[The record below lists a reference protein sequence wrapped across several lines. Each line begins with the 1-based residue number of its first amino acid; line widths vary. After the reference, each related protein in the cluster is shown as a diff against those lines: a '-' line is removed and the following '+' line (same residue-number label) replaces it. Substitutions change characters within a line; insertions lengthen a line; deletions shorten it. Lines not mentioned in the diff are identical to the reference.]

1 MYHLTQN
8 DKGELNRLWVNF
20 ALFSKIKVSNISIF
34 NIMNNKTVYVITT
47 GEYSDYSICAIFSTK
62 EKANEYIQQHGT
74 EYRIEEYN
82 LDEEVV
88 KEVQLWRIDVSLK
101 DNSLVEVSALGY
113 RDKDYQD
120 KCRDTCSVYETFRDG
135 NCIKFFVDADSMD
148 KAIKIVSERFA
159 AIKANEYILL
169 RLTRPYGIGAYG
181 HEYETFN
188 VKTNK
193 FTKL

>member
-1 MYHLTQN
+1 MN
-8 DKGELNRLWVNF
+8 DKV
-20 ALFSKIKVSNISIF
+20 
-34 NIMNNKTVYVITT
+34 VYVITT

-62 EKANEYIQQHGT
+62 EKANEFIQQHGT
-74 EYRIEEYN
+74 EYSVEEYN

-88 KEVQLWRIDVSLK
+88 KEVQLWRINFSLK
-101 DNSLVEVSALGY
+101 DYSLVEVSALGY

-120 KCRDTCSVYETFRDG
+120 KCRDTCSVYETFHDG

-159 AIKANEYILL
+159 AIKANEYIWL
-169 RLTRPYGIGAYG
+169 RLTRHYGIGGYG
-181 HEYETFN
+181 RVYETFN

-193 FTKL
+193 FTK